1 MNFMPA
7 ALTTSRAQ
15 RAIGRLNLSFRTSHG
30 QTRIETFYQE
40 GCLKARLPR
49 PADPAM
55 CEAVTLNISG
65 GVAGGDA
72 LSTAITLSPGA
83 QARVASQAAERIY
96 RALDAPSRITTTITL
111 APGAKLDYLPQETI
125 LFDGFSLRRALN
137 IDLAEDADFLGLE
150 TILFGRQA
158 MRETIRT
165 GDLHDR
171 ILVRRGGK
179 ILLQDMT
186 RLKGDFAAQLTRTAI
201 GNGAAA
207 MACIIFAAPN
217 APARLPA
224 LRDILTKTGLPAG
237 ATSFEGVI
245 FARHPKVLPCA
256 TASSRRSKIYVT
268 CGPCRA
274 SGKAKPRGGPEK

>member
-15 RAIGRLNLSFRTSHG
+15 RAIGRLNLSFQTRNGH
-30 QTRIETFYQE
+30 TRIETFYQE

-72 LSTAITLSPGA
+72 LTTAITLAPGA

-111 APGAKLDYLPQETI
+111 AAGAKLDYLPQETI
-125 LFDGFSLRRALN
+125 LFDGFSLRRALT

-158 MRETIRT
+158 MLETITT
-165 GDLHDR
+165 GDLRDR
-171 ILVRRGGK
+171 ITLRRGGK

-186 RLKGDFAAQLTRTAI
+186 RLHGDIAAQLARTAI

-207 MACIIFAAPN
+207 MASIIFAAPD
-217 APARLPA
+217 AKAQLPG
-224 LRDILTKTGLPAG
+224 LRGVLETTGLTAG
-237 ATSFEGVI
+237 ATSFEGIV
-245 FARHPKVLPCA
+245 FARILA
-256 TASSRRSKIYVT
+256 ADGASLRHGVIAAIQHLRDLR
-268 CGPCRA
+268 PM
-274 SGKAKPRGGPEK
+274 PRVWQS